1 MTRPQYKVKTAPKW
15 MKSLLADFPNFHA
28 SGSVIGMK
36 KQYYGMDAKLVRCD
50 GYIYNVSSVPSL
62 YDNL

>member
-1 MTRPQYKVKTAPKW
+1 MERPRYKVKTAPKS
-15 MKSLLADFPNFHA
+15 MRGLLAAFPNFHA

-36 KQYYGMDAKLVRCD
+36 KQFYGMGSKLVRCN
-50 GYIYNVSSVPSL
+50 GYIYNVSSMPSL

>member
-1 MTRPQYKVKTAPKW
+1 